1 MNGPDF
7 DRAFARAM
15 ALGHARRLAACAEL
29 CVALRRERPQSC
41 KVLELLAWVRFEAH
55 EFNECIDAARAA
67 IALEPDNGV
76 AHSLLGR
83 AYERTGRLDEAIEHL
98 ERCAALPDPM
108 GEARARYVRVLAR
121 KEPERARRLVREDA
135 IHDSASGRALHQWLR
150 AATALDERDAIE
162 RIAGALAKKAPDD
175 GYFRASVASA
185 MLKLERFDDARMHAI
200 AAIRVQPNLALAWT
214 VRAVACAKLGL
225 TREQAECGRALSTAR
240 TAKARA

>member
-15 ALGHARRLAACAEL
+15 ALGHARRLSACAEL
-29 CVALRRERPQSC
+29 CATLRRARPQSC

-67 IALEPDNGV
+67 LLLEPDNGV
-76 AHSLLGR
+76 AHGLLGR

-98 ERCAALPDPM
+98 ERCATLPDPM

-121 KEPERARRLVREDA
+121 KEPHRARLLVREGA
-135 IHDSASGRALHQWLR
+135 SAESASGRALHQWLR

-162 RIAGALAKKAPDD
+162 RFAAALAKKAPND
-175 GYFRASVASA
+175 GYFRASVAAA
-185 MLKLERFDDARMHAI
+185 MLKLERYGEAREHAI
-200 AAIRVQPNLALAWT
+200 AAIRAQPNLALAWT

-225 TREQAECGRALSTAR
+225 TREQAECGRALSSAR
-240 TAKARA
+240 SAKA